1 MLRSSRYRSTNEPQ
15 PSELNPSTT
24 VQSKRPPSLDIPQN
38 RSDSRPSDMVQSK
51 RPPPLPSAATLPRNA
66 MASLMSEVRASGGR
80 VSGEKP
86 AVRKSVPPPLPV
98 SALPGTINQQ
108 EKKKRGNVQKSW
120 KLDASRFNHLL
131 QLRSS
136 PLLLLTQ
143 YPFHVRYLLHH
154 LKQLLLLQMG

>member
-108 EKKKRGNVQKSW
+108 EKKKEEVEREEREEGRKRQEEEERKHREEERRQCEEEERRQREEAERIQQRLPIES
-120 KLDASRFNHLL
+120 
-131 QLRSS
+131 
-136 PLLLLTQ
+136 
-143 YPFHVRYLLHH
+143 
-154 LKQLLLLQMG
+154 

>member
-86 AVRKSVPPPLPV
+86 AVRKSVPPPLPAPIRCPARSEGMWSV
-98 SALPGTINQQ
+98 PGPACRGRTRHESA
-108 EKKKRGNVQKSW
+108 RGS
-120 KLDASRFNHLL
+120 
-131 QLRSS
+131 
-136 PLLLLTQ
+136 
-143 YPFHVRYLLHH
+143 
-154 LKQLLLLQMG
+154 